1 MIDNIELNF
10 PDREVISVTR
20 FDSPDITVWLTPW
33 EKASPRIAEFALY
46 NHRFMSG
53 YALVE
58 VTALHTPE
66 YIDQKCNHICGWAIG
81 KRAEYER
88 HFALAPTPVQIV
100 QACMFDE
107 VTP

>member
-20 FDSPDITVWLTPW
+20 VDYDISAWLTPW
-33 EKASPRIAEFALY
+33 EKASPRIAEFALC
-46 NHRFMSG
+46 NHLFMHG
-53 YALVE
+53 HALFK

-66 YIDQKCNHICGWAIG
+66 YIDEKHNGIIGWAMG

-88 HFALAPTPVQIV
+88 YFAIKPAPMQII
-100 QACMFDE
+100 QSSMFDE
-107 VTP
+107 VTQ